1 MKKGLHDKKAGIAIL
16 AALIIISLA
25 EVVLRGV
32 LFKETMFHL
41 ANAGEPFITAL
52 FSLMLIILA
61 LKGKDRVIY
70 ILCGVWLG
78 YFVMNQLYNL
88 PRLIADTVER
98 FNAGSFNT
106 AMCNLIHALS
116 IICIVVI
123 GALLV
128 EYMNDGTIYNKA
140 FNILCAITVV
150 LLLLL
155 ALHNSVYD
163 AWVLGRTEV
172 IFAAL
177 HNLSRITMV
186 FLFTFF
192 AYDSAKHQLKKANLT
207 K

>member
-1 MKKGLHDKKAGIAIL
+1 MKKRLHDKEAGIAIL
-16 AALIIISLA
+16 LSLIIISIT

-32 LFKETMFHL
+32 LFKEAMFDL
-41 ANAGEPFITAL
+41 SNAGEPFITAL
-52 FSLMLIILA
+52 CSLLLIFFA
-61 LKGKDRVIY
+61 MKGKDRIFY
-70 ILCGVWLG
+70 IICGIWLG
-78 YFVMNQLYNL
+78 YFVMTQLYNF
-88 PRLIADTVER
+88 PRLIADTIES

-116 IICIVVI
+116 LICIVAI

-128 EYMNDGTIYNKA
+128 EYMNDGSIYNKA
-140 FNILCAITVV
+140 FNILCATTVV

-163 AWVLGRTEV
+163 IWIMGHTEV
-172 IFAAL
+172 ILATL
-177 HNLSRITMV
+177 HNLSRVSMV

-192 AYDSAKHQLKKANLT
+192 AYDSAKRQLNRENPT